1 MVGIKGN
8 RRTLYSKKVII
19 DAFLKLLQE
28 KNLNKITVTDIC
40 KEADIN
46 RGTFYSYYNDPFDLM
61 RSIEEEMIEKM
72 MRTINISGDESIK
85 NILNDIFNLILE
97 NIELC
102 KIIFNEKNGSH
113 VLNTILKSVYVRTIE
128 EQKRR
133 FPNANE
139 TQLEYCFTY
148 TTGGTIE
155 VVRKWINDEMK
166 LPAEEVIRI
175 LETMYMI

>member
-61 RSIEEEMIEKM
+61 RSIEEEMAEKM
-72 MRTINISGDESIK
+72 MSTINISGDESIN
-85 NILNDIFNLILE
+85 NILSDIFKLILE
-97 NIELC
+97 NTELC
-102 KIIFNEKNGSH
+102 KIIFNEKNGSN
-113 VLNTILKSVYVRTIE
+113 VLNTILKSAYERTME
-128 EQKRR
+128 EQKKR
-133 FPNANE
+133 FPHANE
-139 TQLEYCFTY
+139 TQLEYFFTY
-148 TTGGTIE
+148 ITGGTIE
-155 VVRKWINDEMK
+155 IVRKWINDDMK
-166 LPAEEVIRI
+166 LPSDDVIRI
-175 LETMYMI
+175 LETMYMT